1 MSIIIEARTAIYSG
15 WTTLSLAHVRLAD
28 GTRLERV
35 IEDHG
40 DAATVLA
47 YDPERKCALLVQQF
61 RAPAFYRAGVDGVV
75 EAVAGKVEGETAQ
88 NCARREAMEE
98 AGVLLETLE
107 LVAEVWT
114 SPGFTTERFSLFL
127 AEYRACDRRTAG
139 GGAEGEHENITVL
152 ELPLASL
159 KKTMMAGLIDDL
171 KTLALLQAL
180 LLRRPELFAET
191 V

>member
-1 MSIIIEARTAIYSG
+1 MSITIESRTIIYSG
-15 WTTLSLAHVRLAD
+15 WTTLSLARVCLAD

-61 RAPAFYRAGVDGVV
+61 RAPAFYRAGVVGVV
-75 EAVAGKVEGETAQ
+75 ETVAGKVEGETAQ
-88 NCARREAMEE
+88 TCARREALEE
-98 AGVLLETLE
+98 AGVELRALEHI
-107 LVAEVWT
+107 ADVWT

-127 AEYRACDRRTAG
+127 AEYRAIDRRTAG

-159 KKTMMAGLIDDL
+159 SQRLKDGQIDDL

-180 LLRRPELFAET
+180 RLRRPELFAEAP
-191 V
+191 

>member
-1 MSIIIEARTAIYSG
+1 MSISIESRTTIYSG
-15 WTTLSLAHVRLAD
+15 WTTLSLARVHLAD

-61 RAPAFYRAGVDGVV
+61 RAPAFYRAGVVGVV
-75 EAVAGKVEGETAQ
+75 EAVAGKIEGETAQ
-88 NCARREAMEE
+88 ACARREALEE
-98 AGVLLETLE
+98 AGVELRALEHI
-107 LVAEVWT
+107 ADVWT

-127 AEYRACDRRTAG
+127 AEYRAADRRTAG

-159 KKTMMAGLIDDL
+159 GQELKAGQSDDL

-180 LLRRPELFAET
+180 RLRRPELFAEAP
-191 V
+191 